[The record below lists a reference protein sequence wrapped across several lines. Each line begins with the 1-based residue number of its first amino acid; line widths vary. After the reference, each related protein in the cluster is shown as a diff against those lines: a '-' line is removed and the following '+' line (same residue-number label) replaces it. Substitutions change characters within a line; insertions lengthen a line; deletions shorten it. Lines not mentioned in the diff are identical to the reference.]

1 MLRQRTERFKS
12 HLDTVPPLSGAS
24 ALSRAVACAIAGLLI
39 LGGIVYI
46 SPRGSTP
53 TMEPLFGGQSLHDW
67 ELGQVELA
75 FSKAGLS
82 GWRPENGQ
90 ILIPREKRHE
100 YLAALE
106 QASALPYA
114 LQSSV
119 EEALNG
125 GGYFESEAAKRTR
138 HQVAKARDL
147 GKKIAAFDDIV
158 WASVDYDEQS
168 AGGFDGRTIQSAS
181 VLLVSKNG
189 KPIAPGR
196 ISMIQHLVSG
206 AYAGMDAD
214 QVTVTDTSARKTYNG
229 SDDPLTRQ
237 QRQSEYE
244 LEQRL
249 TELLGGY
256 RGLHIAAR
264 SVYRESSA
272 GNADDQDAPRAGKPI
287 ALSKSIKTSGPQG
300 EFQMRVS
307 VGVPESQFHAQ
318 WVNDYRA
325 RHPESDFAQAPT
337 HEQLA
342 AVRTKVMD
350 NIRDA
355 IIPLVESDTAGDEHA
370 VQVWSFPD
378 ADQTPVYTSPARPIG
393 RWAAIVSQL
402 RSNPVLTIAL
412 GTLLLV
418 AIGFGIATLR
428 MRLRHSPMAQ
438 DAVREAAARGTMD
451 RGTAGKTTRSSD
463 RPAATE
469 TTADETSLRDDLTE
483 LVESNPELAAQIV
496 HSWIADAA

>member
-24 ALSRAVACAIAGLLI
+24 ALSRAVACVIAGLLI
-39 LGGIVYI
+39 LGGIYYVT
-46 SPRGSTP
+46 PAGSTES
-53 TMEPLFGGQSLHDW
+53 MEPLFGGKVLREM
-67 ELGQVELA
+67 ELSQLEFA
-75 FSKAGLS
+75 FSRAGLS
-82 GWRPENGQ
+82 DWRREDGRM
-90 ILIPREKRHE
+90 LIPRETRHE

-119 EEALNG
+119 EEALVEAP
-125 GGYFESEAAKRTR
+125 YFESESARRTR
-138 HQVAKARDL
+138 HQYAKARDL
-147 GKKIAAFDDIV
+147 GKKIAAFDDIL

-168 AGGFDGRTIQSAS
+168 AGGFDERRIRSAS
-181 VLLVSKNG
+181 VLLVSDSG

-196 ISMIQHLVSG
+196 ISMIQNLVAG

-237 QRQSEYE
+237 QRQAEYE

-264 SVYRESSA
+264 SVYRES
-272 GNADDQDAPRAGKPI
+272 GDGKPI
-287 ALSKSIKTSGPQG
+287 ALSKSIQKESTPG
-300 EFQMRVS
+300 EFLIRVS

-318 WVNDYRA
+318 WVNDHRSQ
-325 RHPESDFAQAPT
+325 HPESALPLAPT
-337 HEQLA
+337 QEQLDG
-342 AVRTKVMD
+342 VRVKVMD

-355 IIPLVESDTAGDEHA
+355 VKPLVATAADTDEQT
-370 VQVWSFPD
+370 VRVWSFPD
-378 ADQTPVYTSPARPIG
+378 PDKTPKYPSPVDRVG
-393 RWAAIVSQL
+393 QWAGVVGPFQA
-402 RSNPVLTIAL
+402 NPVLAISL
-412 GTLLLV
+412 GCLLLV
-418 AIGFGIATLR
+418 ASVFALAA
-428 MRLRHSPMAQ
+428 MRLRLRNPAMTTSSVAEMPTPEPAPRQTDRSAKTMSN
-438 DAVREAAARGTMD
+438 AADTTM
-451 RGTAGKTTRSSD
+451 
-463 RPAATE
+463 
-469 TTADETSLRDDLTE
+469 RDDLAE

>member
-1 MLRQRTERFKS
+1 M
-12 HLDTVPPLSGAS
+12 
-24 ALSRAVACAIAGLLI
+24 
-39 LGGIVYI
+39 GGIYYI
-46 SPRGSTP
+46 TPSGSSPTV
-53 TMEPLFGGQSLHDW
+53 EPLFGGRSLHDW

-90 ILIPREKRHE
+90 ILIPHEKRHE

-158 WASVDYDEQS
+158 WGSVDYDEQS
-168 AGGFDGRTIQSAS
+168 VGGFDGRTIQSAS

-237 QRQSEYE
+237 QRQAEYE

-264 SVYRESSA
+264 SVYRESKA
-272 GNADDQDAPRAGKPI
+272 GDGQDHVPSTDGKPI
-287 ALSKSIKTSGPQG
+287 ALSKSIRTPATSRK
-300 EFQMRVS
+300 FRMRVS

-325 RHPESDFAQAPT
+325 RHPDSVAAQAPT
-337 HEQLA
+337 QEQLA
-342 AVRTKVMD
+342 AVRTKVIN

-355 IIPLVESDTAGDEHA
+355 ILPLVDGDTDGDESA

-378 ADQTPVYTSPARPIG
+378 ADQTPVYAAPVRPTQRWTAIIG
-393 RWAAIVSQL
+393 QL
-402 RSNPVLTIAL
+402 QSNPVLTLSL

-418 AIGFGIATLR
+418 AIGFGFATLR
-428 MRLRHSPMAQ
+428 MRMRHSP
-438 DAVREAAARGTMD
+438 VAAHATTMD
-451 RGTAGKTTRSSD
+451 TKPARATARTSD
-463 RPAATE
+463 RPVTNRTTAEE
-469 TTADETSLRDDLTE
+469 TTLRDDLTE

>member
-24 ALSRAVACAIAGLLI
+24 ALSRAVACVIAGLLI
-39 LGGIVYI
+39 VGGIYYI
-46 SPRGSTP
+46 APAGSTE
-53 TMEPLFGGQSLHDW
+53 TMEPLFGGKVLREM
-67 ELGQVELA
+67 ELSQVEFA

-82 GWRPENGQ
+82 DWRREDGRM
-90 ILIPREKRHE
+90 LIPRETRHE

-106 QASALPYA
+106 QASAHPYA

-119 EEALNG
+119 EEALG
-125 GGYFESEAAKRTR
+125 EAPYFESESARRTR
-138 HQVAKARDL
+138 HQYAKARDL
-147 GKKIAAFDDIV
+147 GKKIAAFDDIL

-181 VLLVSKNG
+181 VLLVSDSG

-196 ISMIQHLVSG
+196 ISMIQNLVAG
-206 AYAGMDAD
+206 AYAGMAAD

-237 QRQSEYE
+237 QRQAEYE

-264 SVYRESSA
+264 SVFCES
-272 GNADDQDAPRAGKPI
+272 GDGKPI
-287 ALSKSIKTSGPQG
+287 ALSKSIHKESTSG

-318 WVNDYRA
+318 WVNDYRSQ
-325 RHPESDFAQAPT
+325 HPESALPLAPT
-337 HEQLA
+337 QA
-342 AVRTKVMD
+342 QFDGVRAKVMD

-355 IIPLVESDTAGDEHA
+355 VKPLVASDADSDEQT
-370 VQVWSFPD
+370 VRVWSFPD
-378 ADQTPVYTSPARPIG
+378 PDKTPKYPSPVDSVG
-393 RWAAIVSQL
+393 RWAGMIGPLQA
-402 RSNPVLTIAL
+402 NPVLAISL
-412 GTLLLV
+412 GSLLLIASV
-418 AIGFGIATLR
+418 LAIATMR
-428 MRLRHSPMAQ
+428 MRLRNPSMTASSIAEMPTSNPSP
-438 DAVREAAARGTMD
+438 RHP
-451 RGTAGKTTRSSD
+451 D
-463 RPAATE
+463 RPAKPPSNAAD
-469 TTADETSLRDDLTE
+469 TTMRDDLAE
-483 LVESNPELAAQIV
+483 MVESNPELAAQIV
-496 HSWIADAA
+496 HSWMADAA

>member
-24 ALSRAVACAIAGLLI
+24 AVSRAVACVIAGLLI
-39 LGGIVYI
+39 VGGIYYVT
-46 SPRGSTP
+46 PAGSTE
-53 TMEPLFGGQSLHDW
+53 TMEPLFGGTVLREM
-67 ELGQVELA
+67 ELSQVEFA
-75 FSKAGLS
+75 FSNAGLS
-82 GWRPENGQ
+82 DWRREDGRM
-90 ILIPREKRHE
+90 LIPRETRHE

-106 QASALPYA
+106 QASAHPYA

-119 EEALNG
+119 EEALSEAP
-125 GGYFESEAAKRTR
+125 YFESESARRMR
-138 HQVAKARDL
+138 HQFAKARDL
-147 GKKIAAFDDIV
+147 GKKIAAFDDIL

-181 VLLVSKNG
+181 VLLVSDSG

-196 ISMIQHLVSG
+196 ISMIQNLVAG
-206 AYAGMDAD
+206 AYAGMAAD

-237 QRQSEYE
+237 QRQAEYE

-264 SVYRESSA
+264 SVYCES
-272 GNADDQDAPRAGKPI
+272 GDGKPI
-287 ALSKSIKTSGPQG
+287 ALSKSIHKESAPG

-318 WVNDYRA
+318 WVNDCRSQD
-325 RHPESDFAQAPT
+325 SDAALPLAPT
-337 HEQLA
+337 KEQLD
-342 AVRTKVMD
+342 AVGVKLMD

-355 IIPLVESDTAGDEHA
+355 VKPLVATDADANEQTVH
-370 VQVWSFPD
+370 VWSFPD
-378 ADQTPVYTSPARPIG
+378 PDKTPKYPPAVDPVGQWAGVIG
-393 RWAAIVSQL
+393 TFQA
-402 RSNPVLTIAL
+402 NPVLAISL
-412 GTLLLV
+412 GCLLLV
-418 AIGFGIATLR
+418 ASVFAIAAAR
-428 MRLRHSPMAQ
+428 MRLRSPSMTTSS
-438 DAVREAAARGTMD
+438 VTETP
-451 RGTAGKTTRSSD
+451 AGKPSPQHSD
-463 RPAATE
+463 RAAKTE
-469 TTADETSLRDDLTE
+469 SHAADTTMRDDLAE